1 MHVLERDRRGKVLE
15 YGTLLWDP
23 RRFVGWVP
31 CVPLHQPFQLGNLER
46 IPVDEASGTTR
57 RDVRELR
64 REVRR
69 AI

>member
-1 MHVLERDRRGKVLE
+1 MLE

-23 RRFVGWVP
+23 RRFVGGYVP
-31 CVPLHQPFQLGNLER
+31 CVPLHQPFQVEDLKR
-46 IPVDEASGTTR
+46 VPVAEASGTTR
-57 RDVRELR
+57 RDVREPR

>member
-1 MHVLERDRRGKVLE
+1 MILYLGPTNLVR
-15 YGTLLWDP
+15 
-23 RRFVGWVP
+23 GWVRP
-31 CVPLHQPFQLGNLER
+31 CVPLHQPFQVEVLKR
-46 IPVDEASGTTR
+46 VPVAEASGTTR